1 MGGESSRDRSGSNHL
16 TPLIIVLIY
25 FTAGVLWIALS
36 DWLLGATVTDPILLN
51 FLQSVKGWIYV
62 LATGLLLYWLITRS
76 TTRLRRTV
84 ATLTQEM
91 LERQQIEAA
100 RLHAEDAER
109 QQRLLAEALRDT
121 AEALTNTLDFDEV
134 LDRILANIDRVVP
147 YDSASIMLVHDGV
160 ASVARGRGYDVRGLT
175 DWLAQLRLPVAE
187 TPNLRIMAE
196 TRQPLFIQHTR
207 DYTGWR
213 DYPESRWIES
223 YLGAPIRSQR
233 QVVGFLNLDSG
244 TPQFYT
250 PDHARSLQAFADQ
263 AAVAIENARLF
274 QATQRHLEEQIALV
288 EASRAMSASLD
299 LPVVLQRLAEQM
311 CRALNATS
319 TYISYWNQDDNS
331 TTTVAEYYSEAAT
344 EKERAPDPVTVD
356 YDDDTLFLKTGETLM
371 RHVDDPMTPPST
383 RDHLQAFGAYSLLA
397 TPLTAKGSTYGY
409 ISIWESRHR
418 REFTPDEIKLAQ
430 AIAQQAAIAFD
441 NARLFDAERRQ
452 LVLAR
457 TLQAMG
463 ALLTAEMNLDD
474 VLERVFDLLAE
485 VVHFDSVSIEL
496 LDQQDQCYLAAQ
508 RGYPDPERARY
519 VTRHETGPT
528 VRQRWVHDSVNV
540 VADTLTDPRWLNIP
554 EFDFIRSRVG
564 VWLRVRGHTLG
575 MLNVDSRTPNAYD
588 PAAVNTITAFA
599 HQAAVAIE
607 NAQLTAAIR
616 EQAAQLSVRVA
627 ERTAELERERRRL
640 QAILDA
646 AGEGILFTD
655 TQGVI
660 EYVNPAMERLTGYT
674 RSEVLGQTA
683 SLWSGDRTLS
693 AVYDQMWR
701 TIRRGEIWIGELVNR
716 HKDGRLYDCALAI
729 APLRDAA
736 DQIVGYVGI
745 QRDVTHHKELDRLKD
760 QFVSNVSHELRTP
773 LANVKLYLGLL
784 ERGRV
789 ERREQ
794 YLLTLHRETAR
805 LENLIED
812 LLDISRLDLGATPI
826 RTRATEID
834 AVLAPL
840 VADRMQLA
848 AQRDLTLT
856 YRPQPAL
863 PAVLIDPDL
872 FTQVMSNL
880 LGNAINYTPPGGSIT
895 VWTDVVDVEDATWRW
910 VTVSIQDTG
919 PGITAADR
927 PHIFER
933 FYRGAA
939 GRQSG
944 APGTGLGLAI
954 CKEIIERMRG
964 RLTLDSA
971 PGQGAIFTAWVP
983 AVQPLPES

>member
-1 MGGESSRDRSGSNHL
+1 MGDDPSRNQPRSNRL
-16 TPLIIVLIY
+16 TPLISVLIY
-25 FTAGVLWIALS
+25 VIVGVVWITVSDRLLS
-36 DWLLGATVTDPILLN
+36 AAVTDPIELS
-51 FLQSVKGWIYV
+51 FWQSVKGWLYV
-62 LATGLLLYWLITRS
+62 ATTGLLLYWLITRS
-76 TTRLRRTV
+76 TARLRHTV

-91 LERQQIEAA
+91 FERQQIEVA
-100 RLHAEDAER
+100 RLQAEEAER

-147 YDSASIMLVHDGV
+147 YDSASVMLVHDGV
-160 ASVARGRGYDVRGLT
+160 ASVARGRGYDARGLT
-175 DWLAQLRLPVAE
+175 DWLAQLILPITA
-187 TPNLRIMAE
+187 TPNLRVMAE
-196 TRQPLFIQHTR
+196 TGQPLFIQRTR
-207 DYTGWR
+207 DYAGWR

-223 YLGAPIRSQR
+223 YLGAPIRSQG

-274 QATQRHLEEQIALV
+274 QATQRHLKEQIALV

-299 LPVVLQRLAEQM
+299 LPVVLQRLVEQM

-319 TYISYWNQDDNS
+319 AYIAYWNQADNS
-331 TTTVAEYYSEAAT
+331 TTTVAEYYSEAAS
-344 EKERAPDPVTVD
+344 EAERAPDPVTVD
-356 YDDDTLFLKTGETLM
+356 YEDDISFLVTGETLV
-371 RHVDDPMTPPST
+371 RHVDEPLTPVST
-383 RDHLQAFGAYSLLA
+383 RDHMRCFGARSLLA

-409 ISIWESRHR
+409 VSIWESRHR

-452 LVLAR
+452 LVLAH

-463 ALLTAEMNLDD
+463 ALLTAEMSQDA

-485 VVHFDSVSIEL
+485 VVHYNSVALEL
-496 LDQQDQCYLAAQ
+496 LDEDDQFYLAAQ
-508 RGYPDPERARY
+508 RGYPDPDRARY
-519 VTRHETGPT
+519 STRYETGPT
-528 VRQRWVHDSVNV
+528 VRQRWQHESVFV
-540 VADTLTDPRWLNIP
+540 VADTATDPRWLKLP
-554 EFDFIRSRVG
+554 DFEFIRSRVG
-564 VWLRVRGHTLG
+564 VWLRVRNHTLG
-575 MLNVDSRTPNAYD
+575 LLNVDSRTPNTYD
-588 PAAVNTITAFA
+588 AQAVETITAFA

-607 NAQLTAAIR
+607 NARLTAAIR
-616 EQAAQLSVRVA
+616 AQAAQLSARVD
-627 ERTAELERERRRL
+627 ERTAELEGERRRM

-655 TQGVI
+655 TDGVI

-683 SLWSGDRTLS
+683 RLWSSGRTPA

-701 TIRRGEIWIGELVNR
+701 TIARGEIWIGELVNR
-716 HKDGRLYDCALAI
+716 HKAGRLYDCALAI

-745 QRDVTHHKELDRLKD
+745 QRDVTQHKELERLKD

-773 LANVKLYLGLL
+773 LANVKLYLSLL
-784 ERGRV
+784 ERGRA
-789 ERREQ
+789 EKREQ
-794 YLLTLHRETAR
+794 YQQTLQRETAR
-805 LENLIED
+805 LENLIEN

-826 RTRATEID
+826 RAIATGVD
-834 AVLAPL
+834 TALASL
-840 VADRMQLA
+840 SADRSQLA
-848 AQRDLTLT
+848 AQRGLTLT
-856 YRPQPAL
+856 NRSRPDL

-880 LGNAINYTPPGGSIT
+880 LGNAINYTPSGGVIT
-895 VWTDVVDVEDATWRW
+895 IRTDVVFAEDAPGRW
-910 VTVSIQDTG
+910 VTVSIKDTG

-954 CKEIIERMRG
+954 CKEIVEHMHG
-964 RLTLDSA
+964 RLTLDSE
-971 PGQGAIFTAWVP
+971 PGQGATFTVWLP
-983 AVQPLPES
+983 AVQPQPVD